1 MGLRPLATK
10 GLPFWSLLVCLC
22 LPFSAD
28 ASERPSLLHVSYDT
42 TRELFADYN
51 KWFQAQRVRKGAEK
65 PKLRMSHSASGKQAR
80 GIMEGLPA
88 DVVSLGLGYDM
99 QALAEDGHVD
109 GNWAEQ
115 FPHQAT
121 PFYSLVVL
129 MVRKD
134 NPKNIAG
141 WADLVRDDV
150 EVLTPN
156 PKTSGGARWGYLA
169 AWDYANTTHKKEE
182 DAKKYMRDWLTR
194 VPVFDTG
201 ARAATTNFI
210 RRGKGDVLITTETE
224 AKLAQHYFGEDAFK
238 IIIPKTSLRMDPK
251 IALAHHHR
259 QTDAQEDLAR
269 RYIAGLYESKP
280 QAMMQTHYFRSPLY
294 PHPKN
299 LPSIKGIK
307 MRSISDLG
315 GWQEMHLL
323 HFAEGALF
331 DTLSRREN
339 R

>member
-1 MGLRPLATK
+1 
-10 GLPFWSLLVCLC
+10 
-22 LPFSAD
+22 
-28 ASERPSLLHVSYDT
+28 
-42 TRELFADYN
+42 
-51 KWFQAQRVRKGAEK
+51 
-65 PKLRMSHSASGKQAR
+65 
-80 GIMEGLPA
+80 MEGLPA

-99 QALAEDGHVD
+99 QALAEHGHVD

-134 NPKNIAG
+134 NPKNITG

-169 AWDYANTTHKKEE
+169 AWDYAKTHYKKAAV
-182 DAKKYMRDWLTR
+182 AKKYMRDWLTR

-224 AKLAQHYFGEDAFK
+224 AKLALHYFGDDAFK

-251 IALAHHHR
+251 IAISHHHR
-259 QTDAQEDLAR
+259 QTDAKEDMAR
-269 RYIAGLYESKP
+269 RYIAGLYEAKP
-280 QAMMQTHYFRSPLY
+280 QAMMQKHYFRSPLY

-299 LPSIKGIK
+299 LLPIKGVK
-307 MRSISDLG
+307 VRSIADMG

-331 DTLSRREN
+331 DELSRRD